1 VGFEVPSGKEKGP
14 FGEKGPTN
22 SNVETSHHN
31 PVHEFM
37 PLDSP
42 HLSKGQLY
50 RAVVTTSNQP
60 SLHPM
65 ISQRR
70 KRKVKV
76 FLSTDSFKQ
85 AMVDTVEDGSIS
97 FDSGIKQGNARYTHL
112 IVKL

>member
-1 VGFEVPSGKEKGP
+1 
-14 FGEKGPTN
+14 
-22 SNVETSHHN
+22 
-31 PVHEFM
+31 M

-42 HLSKGQLY
+42 HLTKGQLY
-50 RAVVTTSNQP
+50 RVVVTTSNQP

-70 KRKVKV
+70 KRKVRV

-112 IVKL
+112 RDVHDQKQIVNDDEVQEMLNDEVQGSRLSKYRQSGSSNC